1 MINCIYGLAK
11 FKRKNVK
18 KKILLI
24 SNMYP
29 SEKYPH
35 YGVFVENTVNVLK
48 SAGFKLHIISIKK
61 VDNKLNKLFK
71 YILFYT
77 KSILYILFGNYE
89 IIYAHYAS
97 HTAFPVL
104 IGNFFKRKKVI
115 VNVHG
120 NDVIPETGEDI
131 KYLKLTSK
139 LLTRSDG
146 IICPSEYFKMY
157 LIKNYNIDPLKLV
170 VYPSGGVN
178 TKLFAK
184 MSKSLAREKIGV
196 DLNYDY
202 IGYISRIEK
211 NKGWD
216 IFLKACKEI
225 INTYKN
231 IKIIVVGD
239 GSQIDEYNRLVD
251 ELNIRNYIIKY
262 ELLSQEKIMYV
273 YNALN
278 VFVFPSNRKSESLGL
293 VGLEAMACQALVVV
307 SDKYGP
313 SSYSIDLENS
323 FIFES
328 GNEKSLYKS
337 ISKALDYKG
346 EEIGV
351 NARRTAELYNHEN
364 TDSILVNYFKE
375 FIS

>member
-1 MINCIYGLAK
+1 
-11 FKRKNVK
+11 
-18 KKILLI
+18 
-24 SNMYP
+24 
-29 SEKYPH
+29 
-35 YGVFVENTVNVLK
+35 
-48 SAGFKLHIISIKK
+48 
-61 VDNKLNKLFK
+61 
-71 YILFYT
+71 
-77 KSILYILFGNYE
+77 
-89 IIYAHYAS
+89 
-97 HTAFPVL
+97 
-104 IGNFFKRKKVI
+104 
-115 VNVHG
+115 
-120 NDVIPETGEDI
+120 
-131 KYLKLTSK
+131 
-139 LLTRSDG
+139 
-146 IICPSEYFKMY
+146 MY

-178 TKLFAK
+178 TKLFTK